1 MNTGGPGRDSFTGV
15 LDSAVAGIAWPA
27 LPGPGVA
34 RRLAL
39 IQQLEQSQWWR
50 PEVLRGWQ
58 YRQLGRLCTHALKTV
73 PFYSER
79 LRAAGLR
86 AGQTLS
92 PEIWAQIPLLTRED
106 IQDAGDALLSTKI
119 PAGHGRNAKIT
130 TSGSTGKPVTVVKTA
145 LGQLLWETV
154 TLRNHIW
161 QGRDLSKKLAAIRS
175 LAAGKASYPR
185 GSRGRSWGGGAAAAF
200 TTGPAAVL
208 NVSTSIAK
216 QALWLERQNPDYLL
230 TMPTNLLDLA
240 KTCIDAG
247 IKLPRLRDVG
257 TLGGVLMPQVRA
269 ACRAAWDVP
278 VIDMYSAQEVGYI
291 ALQCPE
297 HEHYHVQS
305 ETCLVEILDSGDRP
319 CQPGDMGRVVVTSL
333 HSFAMPLLRYDLGDY
348 AVAGEACTCGRGLPV
363 LRRIVGRTRNLLI
376 LPNGERISPTFISA
390 WYEGLPVR
398 QFQVIQRT
406 RRDLEF
412 RIVPSRA
419 FTAAEEQRVKD
430 LIAERLGPGFQ
441 VVLSYH
447 DEIPRGQG
455 GKFEDFKCEIE
466 DT

>member
-1 MNTGGPGRDSFTGV
+1 MSFGKPGKDSFAGI
-15 LDSAVAGIAWPA
+15 LESAVAGIVWPA
-27 LPGPGVA
+27 LPRPDVA

-50 PEVLRGWQ
+50 PEDLRDWQ
-58 YRQLGRLCTHALKTV
+58 YRQLGLLSDHALKTV
-73 PFYSER
+73 PFYGER

-86 AGQTLS
+86 AGQALN
-92 PEIWAQIPLLTRED
+92 PGIWAQIPLLSRED
-106 IQDAGDALLSTKI
+106 IQDAGGAMLSTKL
-119 PAGHGRNAKIT
+119 PAGHGRSAKIT

-145 LGQLLWETV
+145 LGQLFWESL

-161 QGRDLSKKLAAIRS
+161 QGRDLSKKLAVIRS
-175 LAAGKASYPR
+175 LAAGKAPYPR
-185 GSRGRSWGGGAAAAF
+185 GSRGRNWGGGAAAF
-200 TTGPAAVL
+200 TTGPAAIL

-216 QALWLERQNPDYLL
+216 QARWLERQNPDYLL

-240 KTCIDAG
+240 KTCIEEG

-269 ACRAAWDVP
+269 ACRTAWDVQ

-291 ALQCPE
+291 AFQCPE

-305 ETCLVEILDSGDRP
+305 ETCLVEILDSGNRP
-319 CQPGDMGRVVVTSL
+319 CEPGAMGRIVVTPL

-348 AVAGEACTCGRGLPV
+348 AVAGEACSCGRGLPV
-363 LRRIVGRTRNLLI
+363 LRRIVGRTRNLLV
-376 LPNGERISPTFISA
+376 LPSGERISPTFINTF
-390 WYEGLPVR
+390 YEGLPVR

-412 RIVPSRA
+412 KIVPLRP

-430 LIAERLGPGFQ
+430 LIAERLGPEFQ
-441 VVLSYH
+441 TVLSYH
-447 DEIPRGQG
+447 DEIPRGPG

-466 DT
+466 GT